1 MYTCGP
7 LFSSLSTREGAWQRK
22 QRKQQKR
29 FSWFVCLSFEE
40 EEMVISLST
49 KEGGTFTYFRVWN
62 PKHFFFAS
70 ALFFSFVP
78 FSLFAFKIGTTKR
91 MRAFNNKEKEED
103 LWRKWDDRRALSTW
117 KHPQLVEQS
126 TRFYT
131 PGVNTVRCFV
141 CCCLINYISRF
152 VFFTRTFL
160 TSAKI
165 IVCGF
170 CRIFT
175 DEQKQCFAAF
185 VFLSLSLS
193 PFCVWV
199 CVFIVLFP
207 ALARMIPHQ
216 NRRRERE
223 RHFFRRS
230 S

>member
-1 MYTCGP
+1 
-7 LFSSLSTREGAWQRK
+7 
-22 QRKQQKR
+22 
-29 FSWFVCLSFEE
+29 
-40 EEMVISLST
+40 
-49 KEGGTFTYFRVWN
+49 
-62 PKHFFFAS
+62 
-70 ALFFSFVP
+70 
-78 FSLFAFKIGTTKR
+78 

-193 PFCVWV
+193 LLSLCMCVYSPLS
-199 CVFIVLFP
+199 C
-207 ALARMIPHQ
+207 ACDDDSTSKKKT
-216 NRRRERE
+216 RERDTFSVE
-223 RHFFRRS
+223 AVKSEQTNFLIEYPIRW
-230 S
+230 